1 VVDYPQWPRIS
12 EKDFDDLQAA
22 IERRIEKLSA
32 ALIAQKGPSWWLRRL
47 MAFGF
52 HWGKKRVFTFVR
64 LTLLA
69 DLVRRDQL
77 SEWSLPKSWKRP
89 EATET
94 EIRLVLAALLNPT
107 FDFRNEAGIAKSTGL
122 DVAKVRNILAA
133 CQADKNARFF
143 VWRAPWTDKA
153 GNPVFAL
160 ASRKPAAIWR
170 VPGLRQLGNWF
181 TAPTIDPPGV

>member
-1 VVDYPQWPRIS
+1 MVDYPQWPRIS

-22 IERRIEKLSA
+22 IERRIEKLAA

-77 SEWSLPKSWKRP
+77 SEWSFPKSWKRP

-94 EIRLVLAALLNPT
+94 ESDWSWPH
-107 FDFRNEAGIAKSTGL
+107 
-122 DVAKVRNILAA
+122 
-133 CQADKNARFF
+133 C
-143 VWRAPWTDKA
+143 
-153 GNPVFAL
+153 
-160 ASRKPAAIWR
+160 
-170 VPGLRQLGNWF
+170 
-181 TAPTIDPPGV
+181 